1 MLHRNTLRVLSML
14 RLSGSAIRRKL
25 FVGLWIAATAL
36 SMAGWLAAIAWVGY
50 RAIELLV
57 S

>member
-1 MLHRNTLRVLSML
+1 MLT
-14 RLSGSAIRRKL
+14 LSGSTVGSKL
-25 FVGLWIAATAL
+25 FIALWIAATAI
-36 SMAGWLAAIAWVGY
+36 STAGWLAAIAWVGY